1 MKIHAITIL
10 IVSIIAAIVYYV
22 LISPTLLSFMI
33 LIASLGLM
41 SWGLVK
47 LYKLVHQSVKNI
59 LGNE

>member
-59 LGNE
+59 FGNE

>member
-1 MKIHAITIL
+1 MRIHAITIL
-10 IVSIIAAIVYYV
+10 IVSIITSIVYYV
-22 LISPTLLSFMI
+22 LISPTLLSFII

-59 LGNE
+59 FGNE